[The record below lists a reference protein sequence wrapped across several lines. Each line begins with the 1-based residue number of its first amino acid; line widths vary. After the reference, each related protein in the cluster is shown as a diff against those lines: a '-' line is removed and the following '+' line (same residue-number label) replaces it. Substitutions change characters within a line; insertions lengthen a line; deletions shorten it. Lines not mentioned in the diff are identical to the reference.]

1 MIGLLLCTAYPMLE
15 SSCQNSQRRRMP
27 PQVLIAHDEADFLDK
42 ATSALKEAGYHDI
55 AAFSDA
61 TAALF
66 AITGK
71 VELLIT
77 RVAFPSGTQAGLAL
91 ALMARRS
98 RPDIKILF
106 AARPEFR
113 DSVCGL
119 GEFLSLP
126 VRIGD
131 LVATVQRLM
140 G

>member
-1 MIGLLLCTAYPMLE
+1 
-15 SSCQNSQRRRMP
+15 MP
-27 PQVLIAHDEADFLDK
+27 PQILIAHDEAAFLNT
-42 ATSALKEAGYHDI
+42 AASALREVGYGDI

-66 AITGK
+66 AITRK

-77 RVAFPSGTQAGLAL
+77 RVAFPSGMQAGLAL
-91 ALMARRS
+91 ALMARRA
-98 RPDIKILF
+98 RPDIKIVF

-113 DSVCGL
+113 DSAHGL
-119 GEFLSLP
+119 GEFLALP
-126 VRIGD
+126 VSVAD